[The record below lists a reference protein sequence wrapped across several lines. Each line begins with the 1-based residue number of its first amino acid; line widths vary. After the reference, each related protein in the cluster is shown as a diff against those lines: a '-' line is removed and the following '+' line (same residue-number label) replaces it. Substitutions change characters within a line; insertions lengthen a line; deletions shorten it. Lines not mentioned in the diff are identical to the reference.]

1 MDMTKFYEH
10 LVKDESIKD
19 IPIIYV
25 LRIAVVILEIIDSG
39 ECMHEI
45 EHI

>member
-1 MDMTKFYEH
+1 MDMTKFYEC

-25 LRIAVVILEIIDSG
+25 LRIAAAILEIIDSG
-39 ECMHEI
+39 ECMYEI